1 MMWTFPDHQSKPW
14 GFLHIRCWSVC
25 YLLADRS
32 GQCLGGK
39 MVHHEKGFH
48 SCLSWNHLQLQIYR
62 EGTSWFPSLMTRE
75 GWGAK
80 ERGCLWILPEGERR
94 QAGHLSFWECWEGD
108 CRLGVSWELYETLE
122 VKDAICSSLCLVFI
136 EAKIFYI
143 VFFAISV
150 ILSKTFWHLG
160 LTDYMIMVY
169 TYSPLCF
176 L

>member
-1 MMWTFPDHQSKPW
+1 MWTFLTTNQTLGVLTHKMLKRMLPTCWQVGAVFGRQNGAPW
-14 GFLHIRCWSVC
+14 
-25 YLLADRS
+25 
-32 GQCLGGK
+32 
-39 MVHHEKGFH
+39 KGFH
-48 SCLSWNHLQLQIYR
+48 SCLRWNHLQLQIYR
-62 EGTSWFPSLMTRE
+62 RE
-75 GWGAK
+75 LHGSFWWPGRD
-80 ERGCLWILPEGERR
+80 ERGLRRRGEVCEYYQGERR
-94 QAGHLSFWECWEGD
+94 QAGHLSFWECWEGN

-122 VKDAICSSLCLVFI
+122 VKGAICSSLCLVFI